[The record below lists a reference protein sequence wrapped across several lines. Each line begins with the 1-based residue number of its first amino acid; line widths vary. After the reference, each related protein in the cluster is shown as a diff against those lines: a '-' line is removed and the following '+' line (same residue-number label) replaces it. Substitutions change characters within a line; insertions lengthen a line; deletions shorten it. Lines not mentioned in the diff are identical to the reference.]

1 MERSPEEGLPLGLRR
16 QGVQFKEKIS
26 KRRERQGSVGRHP
39 GLLRTAVLR
48 VWSLET
54 LRSLRYFGCSLHG
67 HLLELK
73 LSNNEDRLCQQTS
86 LVIIFTTIYLQ
97 VIKGKFALTRP
108 G

>member
-1 MERSPEEGLPLGLRR
+1 MERSPEEGFPLGLRR

-73 LSNNEDRLCQQTS
+73 LSNNEDHVS
-86 LVIIFTTIYLQ
+86 
-97 VIKGKFALTRP
+97 KP
-108 G
+108 H